1 MAVNWTDGKLFTR
14 DANNQLVSI
23 TLGGSGS
30 IPTASASVLGGVKV
44 GSGLTITDG
53 VLAATGGGGSGLTW
67 SSVPA
72 SATATGTAGQIAYDG
87 SYFYVAVGSNQW
99 ERAALSTWP
108 TDPYFSSVTLLMHMD
123 GTGSTFTDSSGT
135 PKTITANGNA
145 TQSTAQS
152 KFGGVSALFDGSG
165 DYLSGATSDATRFPG
180 DFTVEFWAFVL
191 VHKSFNVWFDCRSAV
206 SSTAGFAIASNSS
219 GEMAL
224 FTNNGFAITG
234 SSAFTASQWTHFALV
249 RSGSTITLYQGGQSV
264 GTTTNSTHFSDG
276 TLAVGI
282 SFADINH
289 SVNGYIDEL
298 RITKGVARYT
308 ANFTPPTAAFPDA

>member
-1 MAVNWTDGKLFTR
+1 LEGIVVSRQRGGYIGFNR
-14 DANNQLVSI
+14 VPDAAAFN
-23 TLGGSGS
+23 
-30 IPTASASVLGGVKV
+30 SA
-44 GSGLTITDG
+44 
-53 VLAATGGGGSGLTW
+53 
-67 SSVPA
+67 
-72 SATATGTAGQIAYDG
+72 
-87 SYFYVAVGSNQW
+87 AVGMW
-99 ERAALSTWP
+99 KLREAEAMRRAGTWP
-108 TDPYFSSVTLLMHMD
+108 TATPADPNFSNVTLLMHMD

-206 SSTAGFAIASNSS
+206 PSTAGFAIASNSS
-219 GEMAL
+219 GEMTL
-224 FTNNGFAITG
+224 FTNNVFAITG